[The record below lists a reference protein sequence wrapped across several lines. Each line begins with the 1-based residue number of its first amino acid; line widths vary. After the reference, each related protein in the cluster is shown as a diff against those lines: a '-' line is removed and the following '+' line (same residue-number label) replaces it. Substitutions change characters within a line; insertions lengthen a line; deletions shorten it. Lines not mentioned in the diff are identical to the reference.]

1 MWVANCFLAA
11 TAGALVALAGCA
23 TPAPFPLRNAFPT
36 METRHIPELGAT
48 GKAEVGAA
56 MVSTESVLRVRGIS
70 IAKTVSEIVNPPG
83 VTEVVRGDLEL
94 FATSSEGDYYQGR
107 STYSVPGTSI
117 PVSERSGVF
126 VPDDKSRPA
135 VIYHF
140 VQGYRYGT
148 KPVAYVPK
156 EIIKIT
162 SESFRRELVYSG
174 VSQNTITVVYREFKN
189 SFARPAFTQELKYD
203 LSQDRVIGYQG
214 ARFEVLNAGNT
225 EITYKVISLLQ

>member
-1 MWVANCFLAA
+1 MSLINFFLVA
-11 TAGALVALAGCA
+11 TAGTLVVLAGCA
-23 TPAPFPLRNAFPT
+23 SRVPVPLGNAFPT

-48 GKAEVGAA
+48 GKAEVGDA

-70 IAKTVSEIVNPPG
+70 IAETVSETVNPPG
-83 VTEVVRGDLEL
+83 VTEVVRGDYEL
-94 FATSSEGDYYQGR
+94 FATSLEGNYYQGR
-107 STYSVPGTSI
+107 STYSVPGKSI
-117 PVSERSGVF
+117 SVSERSGVF
-126 VPDDKSRPA
+126 VPDDKSRSA

-140 VQGYRYGT
+140 VQRYRYGT

-174 VSQNTITVVYREFKN
+174 VSQNTITVIYREFKD

-203 LSQDRVIGYQG
+203 LSEHRVIGYQG
-214 ARFEVLNAGNT
+214 ARFEVLDAGNT
-225 EITYKVISLLQ
+225 GITYKVISLLR

>member
-1 MWVANCFLAA
+1 MSVINCSFVA
-11 TAGALVALAGCA
+11 TAGIFIALAGCA
-23 TPAPFPLRNAFPT
+23 TPAPGPLRNAFPRI
-36 METRHIPELGAT
+36 ETRHIPELNAI
-48 GKAEVGAA
+48 GKAGVGDP
-56 MVSTESVLRVRGIS
+56 MMSTEWVSRVSGIS
-70 IAKTVSEIVNPPG
+70 IAETVSETVNPPG
-83 VTEVVRGDLEL
+83 ITSVVRGDYEL
-94 FATSSEGDYYQGR
+94 FATSLEGDYYQGR

-117 PVSERSGVF
+117 SVSERSGVF
-126 VPDDKSRPA
+126 VPDDKSKSA

-174 VSQNTITVVYREFKN
+174 ISQNTITVVYREFKD
-189 SFARPAFTQELKYD
+189 SSARPAFTQEVKYD

-225 EITYKVISLLQ
+225 DITYKVISLLQ